1 MSEALSFSLRANT
14 PVPLDIYLNCPAGEI
29 CVLAG
34 PSGSGKTTILR
45 ALAGLHKP
53 EAGFITIGDKS
64 CYDSAKHLWLP
75 PQRRPVGL
83 VFQHYALFPH
93 LNALDNVAIALN
105 HLPRSQRQAKAH
117 YWLNLVRLGKRAQA
131 RPETLS
137 GGERQR
143 LALARALAREPAA
156 LLLDEP
162 FAAIDLRLRQELY
175 RELAVLRDQLGLAI
189 LLVTHELDEA
199 FMVADSLALIEAG
212 KLLQTGPPDQLRAQP
227 ADARVARQLG
237 HKNLFKAELRDH
249 KLHWNGRTLDYKATS
264 LPPAQNG
271 PIWWSISPTAL
282 NFTTPDA
289 PNTLP
294 AQLLSCVRLGTHWHL
309 ELTIGDHKLQAI
321 TETPHPIG
329 PLNLSLPPEAIQL
342 IPERKQS

>member
-14 PVPLDIYLNCPAGEI
+14 PVPLEIYLNCPAGEI

-53 EAGFITIGDKS
+53 EAGFITIGNKS
-64 CYDSAKHLWLP
+64 CYDSAKQIWLP

-93 LNALDNVAIALN
+93 LNALDNIAIALN
-105 HLPRSQRQAKAH
+105 HLPRSQRQAKAQS
-117 YWLNLVRLGKRAQA
+117 WLNLVRLGKRAQA

-162 FAAIDLRLRQELY
+162 FAAIDLRLRQDLY

-199 FMVADSLALIEAG
+199 FMVADRLALIEG
-212 KLLQTGPPDQLRAQP
+212 GRLLQSGPPEQVRRHP

-237 HKNLFKAELRDH
+237 RENLFKGELRDG
-249 KLHWNGRTLDYKATS
+249 KLHWNGRQLQTEAS
-264 LPPAQNG
+264 GPNG
-271 PIWWSISPTAL
+271 PIWWSVAPDDLSLSDPPAGPT
-282 NFTTPDA
+282 PA
-289 PNTLP
+289 PHSL
-294 AQLLSCVRLGTHWHL
+294 AAELKHCVRLGSHWHL
-309 ELTIGDHKLQAI
+309 TLALGNARLRAVSDRAWSPGPIALTI
-321 TETPHPIG
+321 
-329 PLNLSLPPEAIQL
+329 PPAAIQL
-342 IPERKQS
+342 IVASD